1 MLFPGEDIQA
11 HSNGKSVVLSG
22 NVSRKE
28 VVDKAI
34 AVAAGY
40 VEKKDDVVTLLAAQ
54 PGPAAHLVIADAAA
68 FGFVG
73 ENPLDLGADCGI
85 GFIENSG
92 HALPH
97 EAKARQKDV

>member
-1 MLFPGEDIQA
+1 
-11 HSNGKSVVLSG
+11 
-22 NVSRKE
+22 
-28 VVDKAI
+28 
-34 AVAAGY
+34 
-40 VEKKDDVVTLLAAQ
+40 
-54 PGPAAHLVIADAAA
+54 VIADVAA